1 MYDKEML
8 KKPIELQMQN
18 IISLSLLVDYDL
30 KHYNHSSFSYFD
42 LLKYF
47 KLKYQSTELN
57 YQSFGNIL
65 KPTGII
71 IICDKDIN
79 KHFSKK

>member
-42 LLKYF
+42 L
-47 KLKYQSTELN
+47 
-57 YQSFGNIL
+57 
-65 KPTGII
+65 
-71 IICDKDIN
+71 
-79 KHFSKK
+79 

>member
-1 MYDKEML
+1 MREKQTM
-8 KKPIELQMQN
+8 
-18 IISLSLLVDYDL
+18 V
-30 KHYNHSSFSYFD
+30 
-42 LLKYF
+42 LKYF

-57 YQSFGNIL
+57 YHSFGNIL
-65 KPTGII
+65 KSTGII